1 MVAPVDST
9 ETPRVSRRGGR
20 RVFDRPRR
28 LRSNR
33 GVPRSRVARTFLT
46 SPEGPALATTR
57 WATRPARRT
66 TRAGA
71 AAGRRALAL
80 RDANFAAPGAATAET
95 VKALMS
101 SVARRGQRA
110 RCAAA
115 SRVAFWIN
123 SSTLF
128 SEKSPGITKTL
139 SFFRSSRRAFRF
151 RFRERHTGQPDR
163 FSRSSSKKGAGCAF
177 RKRSEGVAWHSFVK
191 TYGEAV
197 TSF

>member
-1 MVAPVDST
+1 M
-9 ETPRVSRRGGR
+9 
-20 RVFDRPRR
+20 
-28 LRSNR
+28 
-33 GVPRSRVARTFLT
+33 
-46 SPEGPALATTR
+46 ATTR

-80 RDANFAAPGAATAET
+80 RDVNFVAPGAATAET

-123 SSTLF
+123 VF
-128 SEKSPGITKTL
+128 GR
-139 SFFRSSRRAFRF
+139 FFRSMGPSIQDFA
-151 RFRERHTGQPDR
+151 
-163 FSRSSSKKGAGCAF
+163 
-177 RKRSEGVAWHSFVK
+177 AWHSLPLFCLQVK
-191 TYGEAV
+191 AFNMLPGPPLRARAARAPRTRVTGQREREACPE
-197 TSF
+197 

>member
-1 MVAPVDST
+1 M
-9 ETPRVSRRGGR
+9 
-20 RVFDRPRR
+20 
-28 LRSNR
+28 
-33 GVPRSRVARTFLT
+33 
-46 SPEGPALATTR
+46 ATTR

-128 SEKSPGITKTL
+128 SVQ
-139 SFFRSSRRAFRF
+139 FFRSSRRAFRF
-151 RFRERHTGQPDR
+151 RFRARNTGQPDR

-177 RKRSEGVAWHSFVK
+177 RRCAWHSLRVCKCRTWFNVPYMPPGPPLRARAAHAPR
-191 TYGEAV
+191 TRVTGQREREACP
-197 TSF
+197 SGSASERFARPSARIPRASSAP

>member
-1 MVAPVDST
+1 
-9 ETPRVSRRGGR
+9 
-20 RVFDRPRR
+20 
-28 LRSNR
+28 
-33 GVPRSRVARTFLT
+33 
-46 SPEGPALATTR
+46 LATTR

-123 SSTLF
+123 SSTLL
-128 SEKSPGITKTL
+128 SESL
-139 SFFRSSRRAFRF
+139 RF
-151 RFRERHTGQPDR
+151 RFRARHTGQPDR

-177 RKRSEGVAWHSFVK
+177 RRCRWHSLVLATFVSASVEHVQGFNVPYMPPGPPLRARAAHAPR
-191 TYGEAV
+191 TRVTGQREREACP
-197 TSF
+197 SGSASERFARPSARIPRASSAP